1 MKLSAPPYI
10 PWGGGGGK
18 EQEIEFINNLVCEE
32 AFIRKTLTYEVWRS
46 GLVNISICQV
56 GVGTEVLALK
66 TLLDLKYVI
75 LYLAVHLYSL

>member
-10 PWGGGGGK
+10 PWWGGGE
-18 EQEIEFINNLVCEE
+18 EQEFEFISNLVCEE

-46 GLVNISICQV
+46 GLVNISMCQV